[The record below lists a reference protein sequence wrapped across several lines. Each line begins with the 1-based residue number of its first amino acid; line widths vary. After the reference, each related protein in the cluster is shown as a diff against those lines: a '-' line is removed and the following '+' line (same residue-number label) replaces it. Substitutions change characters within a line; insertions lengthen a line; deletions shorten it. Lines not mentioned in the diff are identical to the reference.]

1 MSAPSLR
8 ELRAALLEDRSL
20 TGSAWCRQWANTA
33 DGWLGQLFESATGG
47 RPGLALLAVG
57 GYGRGSLAPGSDL
70 DLLLVHDGKRRP
82 RDLKEIAD
90 ALWYPVW
97 DAGLPLDHSVRTVKE
112 TRALMDADSKVA
124 MGLLDA
130 RRVVGDEKLAQSVVQ
145 RATEMWR
152 TRSGKWLPALDEV
165 TTGRH
170 HRFGDLAF
178 LLEPDVKEA
187 RGGLRDLQ
195 LLLSLARVVPV
206 IGDICTDQRLGQAS
220 EMLTAVRVELQR
232 PGAQATNVL
241 LLQDQDAVADRLGC
255 ADADVLM
262 ADVADAARAIAWASD
277 DAWRR
282 IRSWL
287 AGPRGR
293 GGGGDQLIEPGLVVR
308 DGEVALLAG
317 ADPAVDASLAL
328 RAAAVSASLDLPM
341 ARATLDRLADR
352 ATGPDGVWSP
362 ATLQAL
368 LRLLGAGRPAIA
380 AVEALDQAG
389 VWMRYLPEWAPVRNR
404 PQRNA
409 YHRYTV
415 DRHLLETV
423 ALAAARQGMVARPD
437 LLLLG
442 ALFHDIGKGRDG
454 DHTEIGIELVCE
466 LGPRMG
472 LSESDTASLQA
483 LVRHHLLLPDVA
495 TRRDLGDPAT
505 ASFVATRVG
514 DRLTLELLAALAEA
528 DGLAT
533 GPAAWGGWKAGLISQ
548 LVDQVRAVL
557 SATPA
562 TPRAPAFT
570 PEEEALLAGESLE
583 LLADGGRVTVCSAD
597 RTGLL
602 ALVAG
607 VLTLAG
613 VNVRSAA
620 TLSDPDRGRAVL
632 RFEVAPAFDALPD
645 WSSVRQSLDAALGGR
660 LDVDSALQEREAR
673 YSRVRR
679 SVSAYPAEPRVLID
693 NDASEIATVV
703 EVRAPDTGP
712 VLYQV
717 AHALSV
723 CGVDI
728 TRALVST
735 LGAEAIDV
743 FYVQRIGGGR
753 VTDPAHLSSISSAL
767 LAAVGS

>member
-1 MSAPSLR
+1 MSPSLR
-8 ELRAALLEDRSL
+8 ELRASLLEDRSL
-20 TGSAWCRQWANTA
+20 TGTAWCERWARTA
-33 DGWLGQLFESATGG
+33 DAWLGQLFEAAAGG

-82 RDLKEIAD
+82 ADLKALAD

-97 DAGLPLDHSVRTVKE
+97 DSGLPLDHSVRTVKE

-130 RRVVGDEKLAQSVVQ
+130 RRVVGDEKLADAVLE
-145 RATEMWR
+145 RAIEMWR
-152 TRSGKWLPALDEV
+152 TRAAKWLPPLDELTV
-165 TTGRH
+165 ERH

-195 LLLSLARVVPV
+195 LLLSLAAVIPVVGSDP
-206 IGDICTDQRLGQAS
+206 RLDRAR
-220 EMLTAVRVELQR
+220 EILTAVRVELQR
-232 PGAQATNVL
+232 PNAQATNVL
-241 LLQDQDAVADRLGC
+241 LLQDQDAVAERLGC

-262 ADVADAARAIAWASD
+262 SEVADAARSIAWASD
-277 DAWRR
+277 DGWRR

-293 GGGGDQLIEPGLVVR
+293 GGGGDQVIEPALVVR

-317 ADPAVDASLAL
+317 ADPAVDPSLAL
-328 RAAAVSASLDLPM
+328 RAAAASASLDLPM
-341 ARATLDRLADR
+341 SRGALDRLASR
-352 ATGPDGVWSP
+352 AMGPDGAWAP
-362 ATLQAL
+362 ATLQAF
-368 LRLLGAGRPAIA
+368 LRLLGAGRTAIA
-380 AVEALDQAG
+380 AIESLDQAG
-389 VWMRYLPEWAPVRNR
+389 VWMRYLPEWEPVRNR

-409 YHRYTV
+409 YHRFTV

-423 ALAAARQGMVARPD
+423 ALAAARQGMVSRPD

-442 ALFHDIGKGRDG
+442 SLFHDIGKGRDG
-454 DHTEIGIELVCE
+454 DHTEIGIEVVAE
-466 LGPRMG
+466 LGARMG
-472 LSESDTASLQA
+472 LSTADTELLQD

-505 ASFVATRVG
+505 AAFVASRVG
-514 DRLTLELLAALAEA
+514 DRLTLELLAVLAEA

-557 SATPA
+557 SDVPV
-562 TPRAPAFT
+562 TPRTPTFT
-570 PEEEALLAGESLE
+570 PEEQALLAGHSLE

-607 VLTLAG
+607 VFTLAG

-620 TLSDPDRGRAVL
+620 TLSDPDRARAVL

-645 WSSVRQSLDAALGGR
+645 WSSVRQSLEAALGGR
-660 LDVDSALQEREAR
+660 LDVDAALHEREAHYAR
-673 YSRVRR
+673 IRR

-693 NDASEIATVV
+693 HEASEVATVI

-712 VLYQV
+712 VLYKV
-717 AHALSV
+717 AHAISE

-728 TRALVST
+728 TRTLIST

-743 FYVQRIGGGR
+743 FYVQGTDGGR
-753 VTDPAHLSSISSAL
+753 VTDPASLSNISAAV
-767 LAAVGS
+767 LAAVGG